1 MQPQKCGMHC
11 STYHGA
17 PLLVA
22 GQAKKPVEF
31 RPVKLK
37 TPRALSEPGT
47 KEKPVVVPLFSRGW
61 PSAWARVKV
70 RAPVGRT

>member
-1 MQPQKCGMHC
+1 M

-17 PLLVA
+17 DPFSA
-22 GQAKKPVEF
+22 GQARKPVEF

-37 TPRALSEPGT
+37 TPRALSEPGV
-47 KEKPVVVPLFSRGW
+47 KEKPVVVPLFSKGW